1 MKNMMLSYPL
11 RKWVTTY
18 VCGSFLAIVML
29 AGCHDRNAK
38 QQPKSKAEKTMTEQA
53 ENTDFTLAWLNALFY
68 EEDFEPALK
77 SDLQLNKEQIKALK
91 EAASAAVGKLSE
103 DAEPSTKS
111 FKESIKQATTEIVR
125 ILGEQKAGQFFHFI
139 AARYTDEQN
148 TLPLEPN
155 QVPEDTRVVVNA
167 PAFRMDVFQQGK
179 LIKTYK
185 VGVGY
190 PEFPLP
196 TGVRKATNIIFNPT
210 WTPPDEPWVKGKVS
224 PGEKVPAGSKLNPL
238 GPIKIPIGMPSL
250 IHGGKDVSKLGAF
263 ASHGC
268 VGLTDGQVQD
278 FTQQLAQISG
288 SPISAEKI
296 ADYEK
301 KNTKTESVKL
311 TQPVLVEL
319 RYETIV
325 AQDGQLHIYR
335 DIYERGTNTVE
346 NATRVLDNYGV
357 KFEKLSEQEKN
368 SLTQALAEMNTDARG
383 NKIAGADH
391 PDQATKGD
399 SAQKRDADKE
409 NRKEKGQVTRKV
421 IGQQEMAIPIAAL
434 RGKGYPIPV
443 AYNIGK

>member
-1 MKNMMLSYPL
+1 MKYIN
-11 RKWVTTY
+11 TY
-18 VCGSFLAIVML
+18 LFGILLAALIL
-29 AGCHDRNAK
+29 TGCRDRNAK
-38 QQPKSKAEKTMTEQA
+38 TQSASDREADLTEQA

-68 EEDFEPALK
+68 EEDFERTLK
-77 SDLQLNKEQIKALK
+77 SDLQLNKEQVTALK
-91 EAASAAVGKLSE
+91 AAASAAVGELSE
-103 DAEPSTKS
+103 DEEASTKS
-111 FKESIKQATTEIVR
+111 FKASIKQATTEIVR

-139 AARYTDEQN
+139 AARYADEQN
-148 TLPLEPN
+148 KLPLQPN
-155 QVPEDTRVVVNA
+155 QVPEDTRIVVNA

-185 VGVGY
+185 IGVGY

-196 TGVRKATNIIFNPT
+196 TGVRKATNVIFNPT
-210 WTPPDEPWVKGKVS
+210 WTPPDEPWVKGKVT

-250 IHGGKDVSKLGAF
+250 IHGGKDASKLGAF

-268 VGLTDGQVQD
+268 VGLTDAQVQD
-278 FTQQLAQISG
+278 FTKVLTQVAG
-288 SPISAEKI
+288 SPISAEEI

-311 TQPVLVEL
+311 KQPVLVEL

-335 DIYERGTNTVE
+335 DVYERGTNTIE
-346 NATRVLDNYGV
+346 NATRVLDAYGV
-357 KFEKLSEQEKN
+357 KFEKLSEQEKSN
-368 SLTQALAEMNTDARG
+368 LTQALNEMNQDARG

-391 PDQATKGD
+391 PDQGPAED
-399 SAQKRDADKE
+399 SAQKREAAKE

-421 IGQQEMAIPIAAL
+421 LGQQDIAVPIAAL
-434 RGKGYPIPV
+434 KDKGYPAPV
-443 AYNIGK
+443 AYNAGN

>member
-1 MKNMMLSYPL
+1 MKYIN
-11 RKWVTTY
+11 TY
-18 VCGSFLAIVML
+18 LFGILLAALIL
-29 AGCHDRNAK
+29 TGCRDRNAK
-38 QQPKSKAEKTMTEQA
+38 TQSASDREADLTEQA

-68 EEDFEPALK
+68 EEDFERTLK
-77 SDLQLNKEQIKALK
+77 SDLQLNKEQVTALK
-91 EAASAAVGKLSE
+91 AAASAAVGELSE
-103 DAEPSTKS
+103 DEEASTKS
-111 FKESIKQATTEIVR
+111 FKASIKQATTEIVR

-139 AARYTDEQN
+139 AARYADEQN
-148 TLPLEPN
+148 KLPLQPN
-155 QVPEDTRVVVNA
+155 QVPEDTRIVVNA

-185 VGVGY
+185 IGVGY

-196 TGVRKATNIIFNPT
+196 TGVRKATNVIFNPT
-210 WTPPDEPWVKGKVS
+210 WTPPDEPWVKGKVT

-250 IHGGKDVSKLGAF
+250 IHGGKDASKLGAF

-268 VGLTDGQVQD
+268 VGLTDAQVQD
-278 FTQQLAQISG
+278 FTKVLTQVAG
-288 SPISAEKI
+288 SPISAEEI

-311 TQPVLVEL
+311 KQPVLVEL

-335 DIYERGTNTVE
+335 DVYERGTNTIE
-346 NATRVLDNYGV
+346 NATRVLDAYGV
-357 KFEKLSEQEKN
+357 KFEKLSEQEKSN
-368 SLTQALAEMNTDARG
+368 LTQALNEMNQDARG

-391 PDQATKGD
+391 PDQGPAED
-399 SAQKRDADKE
+399 SAQKREAAKE

-421 IGQQEMAIPIAAL
+421 LGQQDIAVPIAAL
-434 RGKGYPIPV
+434 KDKGYPAPI
-443 AYNIGK
+443 AYNTGN

>member
-1 MKNMMLSYPL
+1 MKYIN
-11 RKWVTTY
+11 TY
-18 VCGSFLAIVML
+18 LFGILLAALVL
-29 AGCHDRNAK
+29 TGCRDRNAK
-38 QQPKSKAEKTMTEQA
+38 TRSASDRAADLTEQA

-68 EEDFEPALK
+68 EEDFEHALK
-77 SDLQLNKEQIKALK
+77 SDLQLNKDQISALK
-91 EAASAAVGKLSE
+91 AAASAAVGKLSE
-103 DAEPSTKS
+103 DEEPSTKS
-111 FKESIKQATTEIVR
+111 FKASIKQATTEIVR

-139 AARYTDEQN
+139 AARYEDEQN
-148 TLPLEPN
+148 KLPLQPN
-155 QVPEDTRVVVNA
+155 QVPEDTRIVVNA

-185 VGVGY
+185 IGVGY

-196 TGVRKATNIIFNPT
+196 TGVRRATNIIFNPT
-210 WTPPDEPWVKGKVS
+210 WTPPDEPWVKGKVT

-250 IHGGKDVSKLGAF
+250 IHGGKDASKLGAF

-268 VGLTDGQVQD
+268 VGLTDAQVQD
-278 FTQQLAQISG
+278 FTRVLAQVSG

-311 TQPVLVEL
+311 KQPVLVEL

-335 DIYERGTNTVE
+335 DVYERGTNTIE
-346 NATRVLDNYGV
+346 NATRVLDAYEI
-357 KFEKLSEQEKN
+357 KFEKLSEQEKS
-368 SLTQALAEMNTDARG
+368 SLTRALDEMNQDARG
-383 NKIAGADH
+383 NKIAGVDH
-391 PDQATKGD
+391 PDQGPNED
-399 SAQKRDADKE
+399 SAQKREAAKE

-421 IGQQEMAIPIAAL
+421 LGQQDIAVPIAAL
-434 RGKGYPIPV
+434 KGKGYPAPI
-443 AYNIGK
+443 AYNSGN